1 MNEYLFYT
9 PEGQTIPPDASREVE
24 NCQVL
29 GRARGRTLA
38 EAKTALLQDNP
49 WIVESGFDPA
59 RILAAKLGD

>member
-1 MNEYLFYT
+1 VNEYLFYT
-9 PEGQTIPPDASREVE
+9 PEGRTLAPDASREVE

-29 GRARGRTLA
+29 GRARGRNPA

-59 RILAAKLGD
+59 RFLAAKLCG